1 MAAYGLDAECP
12 HIFDGTHFA
21 RWRNWMQCN
30 FKFISPQMW
39 WIVDVGFSCAID
51 KKVATQA
58 QKKCLH
64 LDCQATNIFYS
75 SMKDNI
81 FGEIM
86 DMKSAHEI
94 WVFLN
99 EKYGMISKEDVVPN
113 VEAHEDVEHDHNT
126 MVVEDCSTSW
136 SSEDDDDHSTRSL
149 DKDDDDATSD
159 ANDDATSCTL
169 DDEDDG
175 YESDAST
182 SSSTTSPHCFMSH
195 DDTKVSIG
203 DVIIDCDGPNFELVC
218 KLSKALRNE
227 LAKTNKLKNENSFL
241 KTTCEQQK
249 HLLYVT
255 TCSHEELKLVHE
267 ELCVAHDNLVKDHA
281 FLTKKISNEEIK
293 TSESSSLGSNDQSH
307 IITNPCDVGKK
318 HVSTSC
324 DDLLSMPCSSHIDAC
339 STSMSCETNLLKENN
354 ELKNEVKNLSN
365 KLERCYYSKVTFE
378 HILKTQRKYG
388 DKCGLGFKKKMT
400 KGERKQEKRKLSH
413 FMCYRCHEVGH
424 LANGCPNK
432 EKLKKIKE
440 EERLKHV
447 KCSKCRTWGHLTSMC
462 PTKQLVKQQEEPQP
476 KPQVEQEKKP
486 QTQGKFNH
494 HGDLMMKKK
503 KTRRGGRARHPMQI
517 QDAKMM
523 SKNEDKKKAYAHIKC
538 FECKNDGHFASRCP
552 TKLEKKAQATLK
564 RQGNEK
570 QHMSMEE
577 KAQSKRSCYLC
588 RERGHMAHSCP
599 LGNNSKPISIN
610 DSTMLRKDG
619 NGTSMVAIAK
629 HPAIHTKAMPKYVA
643 PNLRGPKLVWVPSKS
658 G

>member
-1 MAAYGLDAECP
+1 MAAYGLDVECP

-21 RWRNWMQCN
+21 QWRNWMTCN

-39 WIVDVGFSCAID
+39 WMVDVGLSHVLD
-51 KKVATQA
+51 EENLTQA
-58 QKKCLH
+58 QEKCLY
-64 LDCQATNIFYS
+64 LDYQATNIFYS

-94 WVFLN
+94 WSYLN
-99 EKYGMISKEDVVPN
+99 EKYGAITKED
-113 VEAHEDVEHDHNT
+113 DHDHNT
-126 MVVEDCSTSW
+126 VVVEDCSTSW
-136 SSEDDDDHSTRSL
+136 SSE
-149 DKDDDDATSD
+149 
-159 ANDDATSCTL
+159 
-169 DDEDDG
+169 DEDDG

-182 SSSTTSPHCFMSH
+182 SSSTSSHSSMSH
-195 DDTKVSIG
+195 SDGKVSIG
-203 DVIIDCDGPNFELVC
+203 GVIVDCDDPNFELVC
-218 KLSKALRNE
+218 RLTKALRNE
-227 LAKTNKLKNENSFL
+227 MAKTSKLKNENSFL

-255 TCSHEELKLVHE
+255 TCSHEELKSIHE
-267 ELCVAHDNLVKDHA
+267 ELCVTHDNLIKDHA
-281 FLTKKISNEEIK
+281 FLTKKLSNEETK
-293 TSESSSLGSNDQSH
+293 TSESSSFGSNDQSCD
-307 IITNPCDVGKK
+307 ITNPCDVGKK

-324 DDLLSMPCSSHIDAC
+324 DDLLSMPCSSQLDAC

-354 ELKNEVKNLSN
+354 KLKSEVKNLSN
-365 KLERCYYSKVTFE
+365 KLERCYNSRVTFE
-378 HILKTQRKYG
+378 HILKTQRNYG
-388 DKCGLGFKKKMT
+388 DKCGHGFKKKMT
-400 KGERKQEKRKLSH
+400 KGKRKQEREKLSP
-413 FMCYRCHEVGH
+413 FMCYRCHEMGH
-424 LANGCPNK
+424 LAN
-432 EKLKKIKE
+432 

-447 KCSKCRTWGHLTSMC
+447 KCFKCRTWGHLTSMC

-486 QTQGKFNH
+486 QAQVKFNH

-503 KTRRGGRARHPMQI
+503 KTRRGGRARHPIQI

-523 SKNEDKKKAYAHIKC
+523 SKN
-538 FECKNDGHFASRCP
+538 DGHFASKCP
-552 TKLEKKAQATLK
+552 TKLEKKAQATFK

-570 QHMSMEE
+570 QHMSKEE
-577 KAQSKRSCYLC
+577 NAQSKRSCYLC

-599 LGNNSKPISIN
+599 LGNNSKPISIDDN
-610 DSTMLRKDG
+610 TMLRKDG

-629 HPAIHTKAMPKYVA
+629 HPATHTKAMPKYVA